1 MIIVYPKY
9 FVMPVIMDDEFELN
23 YLDKNRRDDN
33 VVNEENKEKGEFDT
47 IDNEFVNQEV
57 G

>member
-23 YLDKNRRDDN
+23 YLDKNRRDEN
-33 VVNEENKEKGEFDT
+33 VVNEGNKEKGEFDT

>member
-9 FVMPVIMDDEFELN
+9 FVMPVIMDDDFELN
-23 YLDKNRRDDN
+23 YLDKNRKVEN
-33 VVNEENKEKGEFDT
+33 VTNEENKQKGEFDD
-47 IDNEFVNQEV
+47 IDNDFVNQEV

>member
-23 YLDKNRRDDN
+23 YLDKNRRDEN
-33 VVNEENKEKGEFDT
+33 VLNEGNKEKGEFDT

>member
-23 YLDKNRRDDN
+23 YLDKNRK
-33 VVNEENKEKGEFDT
+33 EENITNEEKGEFDD
-47 IDNEFVNQEV
+47 IDNEFVKQEV

>member
-1 MIIVYPKY
+1 MIVVYPKY
-9 FVMPVIMDDEFELN
+9 FVMPVIMDDDFELN
-23 YLDKNRRDDN
+23 YLEKNRKSEN
-33 VVNEENKEKGEFDT
+33 STIEENKEVGEFDA

>member
-9 FVMPVIMDDEFELN
+9 FVMPVIMDDDFELN
-23 YLDKNRRDDN
+23 YLDKSRKDENVTRD
-33 VVNEENKEKGEFDT
+33 ENGEKGEFDD

-57 G
+57 